1 MNCVADGPRAR
12 HSANRMSGS
21 QTKTALGESKI
32 ARGGDKRKSALCESK
47 IALGGS
53 KSKTAMG
60 ESIIALGGSRSRTA
74 LDKSKRPLQQTT
86 KTANHED
93 SLSFILASFP
103 TDCYILSNGLSSGT
117 CIFFHHSQ
125 RIALRNI

>member
-1 MNCVADGPRAR
+1 MNCVTDMPRAR
-12 HSANRMSGS
+12 YSANRVGRSKS
-21 QTKTALGESKI
+21 KTALG
-32 ARGGDKRKSALCESK
+32 ESK

-60 ESIIALGGSRSRTA
+60 ESKIALGVSRRRTA

-93 SLSFILASFP
+93 SLSSILASFP

-117 CIFFHHSQ
+117 CIVFLHFQ
-125 RIALRNI
+125 RIALRNM

>member
-1 MNCVADGPRAR
+1 MSCLPDGARARTSANCVGASR
-12 HSANRMSGS
+12 S
-21 QTKTALGESKI
+21 KTALAESKI
-32 ARGGDKRKSALCESK
+32 ALGKSMIALSEGESTTGLDESK

-53 KSKTAMG
+53 KS
-60 ESIIALGGSRSRTA
+60 RTA
-74 LDKSKRPLQQTT
+74 LDVSKRPQQQTT

-117 CIFFHHSQ
+117 CIVFLHFQ
-125 RIALRNI
+125 RIALRNM